1 MVGIVIVSHS
11 PKVAE
16 GVKDLALQ
24 MSKQNQL
31 VEAVG
36 GTDTGEIGTDPMR
49 IQEAIEKVNQGD
61 GVVVLADIGSAIMGV
76 GVALEMLDD
85 DVAKAVHLANA
96 PLVEG
101 SIAAVIE
108 ASMGS
113 PVEKVLQTAKEAR
126 NLDKTL

>member
-24 MSKQNQL
+24 MSKQNQP
-31 VEAVG
+31 VVAVG

-61 GVVVLADIGSAIMGV
+61 GVVILADIGSAVMGV
-76 GVALEMLDD
+76 GVAKEMLDD
-85 DVAKAVHLANA
+85 DVAKSVYLANA

-113 PVEKVLQTAKEAR
+113 PVEKVLQTARASR
-126 NLDKTL
+126 DFNKTL

>member
-24 MSKQNQL
+24 MSKHNQP
-31 VEAVG
+31 VMAVG

-49 IQEAIEKVNQGD
+49 IQEAIEEVNQGD
-61 GVVVLADIGSAIMGV
+61 GVVVLADIGSSIMSI
-76 GVALEMLDD
+76 GVAKEMLDD
-85 DVAKAVHLANA
+85 EIADKVFLANA

-113 PVEKVLQTAKEAR
+113 SVEKVLQTAKESR
-126 NLDKTL
+126 DLDKTL